1 MPVKKKRAA
10 TKHKDKTKSKSS
22 SSDKNAR
29 RKKAVTAAC
38 ESLLQ
43 RKVSS
48 VDYPGGRSRE
58 SIRLVLDNGDTVIAT
73 RRSEAH
79 RAAIEVRTLRALN
92 AHKAPAPTLLATDSD
107 RILLQEELRG
117 QRLSLALKDADE
129 GQTEKLIS
137 SALTGLYLAQRAASA
152 EGLERY
158 VAALGTNKA
167 WINAFLDRPR
177 IIGEY
182 LGIPAPELNRKA
194 LLRLLR
200 VDAPRFVKWDS
211 RPGNAYVVAD
221 GTVFWF
227 DWEHAGK
234 RNALDDMAW
243 LLGDEFVPEY
253 PDMEQRLIDTFVGQF
268 ANAMEAD
275 AARDYLYTY
284 GTFHMVVRLALILKY
299 KEDDWWDLD
308 YCIDRDKVGITL
320 MCAQRICQRAERW
333 SGRSSLAAPLAP
345 WFRAVGER
353 IEQL

>member
-1 MPVKKKRAA
+1 MPVKKKVAA
-10 TKHKDKTKSKSS
+10 SKQKRKSKSS
-22 SSDKNAR
+22 ADDKIAR
-29 RKKAVTAAC
+29 RKKALTAAC
-38 ESLLQ
+38 QSLLQ
-43 RKVSS
+43 CKVSS

-58 SIRLVLDNGDTVIAT
+58 SLRMVLDNGDTVIAT
-73 RRSEAH
+73 RRSEPL

-92 AHKAPAPTLLATDSD
+92 AHKAPAPTLLATDND
-107 RILLQEELRG
+107 RILLQEEIRG

-129 GQTEKLIS
+129 AQTEKLLS
-137 SALTGLYLAQRAASA
+137 SALTGLCLAQRAASA

-158 VAALGTNKA
+158 VAALGIKKV
-167 WINAFLDRPR
+167 WLDSFLDRPR
-177 IIGEY
+177 IIGDY
-182 LGIPAPELNRKA
+182 LGIPAPEFDRKA
-194 LLRLLR
+194 IMRLLR
-200 VDAPRFVKWDS
+200 VTEPRFVKWDS

-243 LLGDEFVPEY
+243 LLGDEYVPEY
-253 PDMEQRLIDTFVGQF
+253 PDMEQCLIDTFVSQF
-268 ANAMEAD
+268 EDTIEAD
-275 AARDYLYTY
+275 AAREYLLTY

-320 MCAQRICQRAERW
+320 LCAQRICQRAERW
-333 SGRSSLAAPLAP
+333 SAQTALAAPLAP

>member
-1 MPVKKKRAA
+1 MQAKKKSA
-10 TKHKDKTKSKSS
+10 TSKNKKKNSA
-22 SSDKNAR
+22 SDKNAR
-29 RKKAVTAAC
+29 RKKALAAAC
-38 ESLLQ
+38 QTLLQ
-43 RKVSS
+43 RTVAS

-58 SIRLVLDNGDTVIAT
+58 SLRMVLDNGDTVIAT
-73 RRSEAH
+73 RRSEPL

-92 AHKAPAPTLLATDSD
+92 AHKAPAPTLLATDDD
-107 RILLQEELRG
+107 RILLQEEIRG

-129 GQTEKLIS
+129 AQTEKLLS

-158 VAALGTNKA
+158 VEALGIRKA
-167 WINAFLDRPR
+167 WLQSFLDRPR
-177 IIGEY
+177 IIGDY
-182 LGIPAPELNRKA
+182 LGVPAPEFDCKA
-194 LLRLLR
+194 IMRFLR
-200 VDAPRFVKWDS
+200 VTEPRFVKWDS

-253 PDMEQRLIDTFVGQF
+253 PQMEQRLIDTFAGQF
-268 ANAMEAD
+268 ADTIDAD
-275 AARDYLYTY
+275 AAREYLLTY
-284 GTFHMVVRLALILKY
+284 GTFHIVVRLALILKY

-320 MCAQRICQRAERW
+320 LCAQRLCDRGARW
-333 SGRSSLAAPLAP
+333 SQQTQGVAALSP
-345 WFRAVGER
+345 WFGQIRQR
-353 IEQL
+353 IEQI